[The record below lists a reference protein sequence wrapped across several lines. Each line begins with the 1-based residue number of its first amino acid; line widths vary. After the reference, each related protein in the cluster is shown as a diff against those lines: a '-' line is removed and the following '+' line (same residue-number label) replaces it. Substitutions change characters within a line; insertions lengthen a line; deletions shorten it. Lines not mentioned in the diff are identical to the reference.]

1 MTIIKVIYVIAT
13 KCHWK
18 VKEKQKIYFPIKPQK
33 SHPQKEGVAE
43 NTLICI
49 L

>member
-1 MTIIKVIYVIAT
+1 MTITKVIYIIAT

-18 VKEKQKIYFPIKPQK
+18 VNEKQKMYFQMKPQK
-33 SHPQKEGVAE
+33 SHPQKEVVAE